1 MRWGQLS
8 GSGLRFYI
16 ILKLKTQSVLI
27 RHLLKKDQLPQCIH
41 LWFRL
46 LEICMFFCHAM
57 LQVRRIFSIILRAFD
72 LSETT

>member
-46 LEICMFFCHAM
+46 LEICMFFVMRCCKLGASFQ
-57 LQVRRIFSIILRAFD
+57 LFYGPL
-72 LSETT
+72 T